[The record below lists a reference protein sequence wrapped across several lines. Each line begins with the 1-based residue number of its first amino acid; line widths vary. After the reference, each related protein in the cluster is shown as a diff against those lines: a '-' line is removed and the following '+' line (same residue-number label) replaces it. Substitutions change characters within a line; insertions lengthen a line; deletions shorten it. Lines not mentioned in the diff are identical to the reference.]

1 MVGPRSLCMIG
12 ASLGGIGMRPRVK
25 SASLILAAA
34 FAIAALAVAAFD
46 MSTDLSPSDKRYA
59 ALILTSAGYDPDHLK
74 KSQDFDFETEIRSI
88 VAVQDAV
95 LKAAPVDR
103 AIPFGHE
110 REPKD
115 IYELKYG
122 LCYDRSRVIE
132 KILAWLGFRVRHVSV
147 YSTNEVS
154 WVRALLKPQVDSHAV
169 TEVLTS
175 KGWMVIDSN
184 KRWIGLSSSRDAI
197 SLTELQSAS
206 VNVWAPESRDSIHP
220 IFTHSFI
227 QIRGLYSRHGY
238 FYPPYNPVPD
248 YDIGQLLE
256 NFRG

>member
-1 MVGPRSLCMIG
+1 MGSRFKSVIFVLAG
-12 ASLGGIGMRPRVK
+12 AI
-25 SASLILAAA
+25 AT
-34 FAIAALAVAAFD
+34 AALAVAIFD
-46 MSTDLSPSDKRYA
+46 VSTDLSADDKRFA
-59 ALILTSAGYDPDHLK
+59 ALIMTEAGYEPDQLK
-74 KSQDFDFETEIRSI
+74 KGDGADFEAEVRSI

-103 AIPFGHE
+103 AIPFGRE

-132 KILAWLGFRVRHVSV
+132 KVLAWLGFQTRHVSV
-147 YSTNEVS
+147 YSTKKLP
-154 WVRALLKPQVDSHAV
+154 WFWALLKPQVDSHAV
-169 TEVLTS
+169 TEVRTS
-175 KGWMVIDSN
+175 KGWMVVDSN
-184 KRWIGLSSSRDAI
+184 KRWIGLDASRDAV
-197 SLTELQSAS
+197 SLSELQSGG
-206 VNVWAPESRDSIHP
+206 VNTWAPEARDSIHP

-238 FYPPYNPVPD
+238 FYPPYTPVPD
-248 YDIGQLLE
+248 YDVRQLVD